1 MRLFLCTSSI
11 LSYGYKALKVKCV
24 CVCVTGGTGEG
35 GGGDFPINA
44 R

>member
-11 LSYGYKALKVKCV
+11 LSYGYKALKVKSV
-24 CVCVTGGTGEG
+24 CVCDGGG
-35 GGGDFPINA
+35 GGRGGDFPINA